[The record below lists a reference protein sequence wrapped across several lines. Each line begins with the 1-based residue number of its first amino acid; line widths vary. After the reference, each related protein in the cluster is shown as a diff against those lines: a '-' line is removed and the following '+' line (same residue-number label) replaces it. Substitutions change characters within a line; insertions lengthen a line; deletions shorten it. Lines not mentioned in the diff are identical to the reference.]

1 MSIPLNPKKQK
12 QKQQQ
17 QGPKPIE
24 DGGMENDYLCF
35 ALAIHT
41 LNITCQYVMT
51 VANMNPEASIVFMGI
66 SIVVTHAVLSEL
78 MLRGLK
84 VRNWR

>member
-1 MSIPLNPKKQK
+1 MSIPLNPKKK
-12 QKQQQ
+12 K
-17 QGPKPIE
+17 GPKVSE

-51 VANMNPEASIVFMGI
+51 VANLNPMASIVFMGI
-66 SIVVTHAVLSEL
+66 SIVVTHAIMAEL

-84 VRNWR
+84 IRNWKYVSNK